1 MIFVLSCRPLPR
13 VQCVLIGSW
22 VEQVKKEVE
31 MAMNATAYPFVLLRY
46 VMSAQQ
52 IGEAHI
58 LRGS

>member
-1 MIFVLSCRPLPR
+1 M
-13 VQCVLIGSW
+13 QCVLIGSW

-46 VMSAQQ
+46 VMSAQP